1 MANKTINARF
11 TTYVGTASQWSASSV
26 VLLKGEIGFE
36 SDTGKFKFG
45 NGVDTYSSL
54 QYAVPTQLSQLADDS
69 THRLLTDA
77 EKATYSGKQ
86 DKLTFDTAPTSG
98 SANPVTSGGVKEALD
113 EVNESIKA
121 ITGGG
126 VVSGVKGSAEDS
138 YRVGNVN
145 ITPANIGL
153 GNVNNTSDANKPVST
168 AQQAALD
175 LKANKT
181 EIPDVSNF
189 ITKSVTDLVYYYTK
203 TQVDGKVSD
212 LESKISAIPKFA
224 ISVVDNLP
232 TSGISAT
239 TIYLKKTS
247 TTETGNLYTEY
258 IYVNNAWE
266 SLGTQ
271 TLDLSNYATKTYV
284 DTKIAG
290 VITEAQVNTLIS
302 NALASYVKSSEL
314 AAIAKSGKL
323 SDATQDSTHR
333 VVTDSEKS
341 TWNAKQNA
349 LTFDS
354 TPTAN
359 SSNPVTSKGIKSA
372 LDTKADASAIIKT
385 STGLTDSAD
394 LVRYSDTIVLNGG
407 EL

>member
-1 MANKTINARF
+1 MAKTLNARF
-11 TTYVGTASQWSASSV
+11 TTYVGTSTQWSASEV
-26 VLLKGEIGFE
+26 VLLKGEIGYE

-45 NGVDTYSSL
+45 NGVDKYSNLS
-54 QYAVPTQLSQLADDS
+54 YSVPTKLSELTDDS
-69 THRLLTDA
+69 THRLLTDT
-77 EKATYSGKQ
+77 EKAIYSGKQ

-98 SANPVTSGGVKEALD
+98 SANPVTSGGVKEAID

-126 VVSGVKGSAEDS
+126 VVSGVKGSAES
-138 YRVGNVN
+138 TYRVGNVN

-181 EIPDVSNF
+181 EIPDVSQF
-189 ITKSVTDLVYYYTK
+189 ITKAVNDLTYYYTK

-224 ISVVDNLP
+224 ISVVDTLP
-232 TSGISAT
+232 TSGISET

-258 IYVNNAWE
+258 IYVNNTWE

-271 TLDLSNYATKTYV
+271 TLDLSDYATKTYV
-284 DTKIAG
+284 SGQIANF
-290 VITEAQVNTLIS
+290 VTEAQVNTLIS
-302 NALASYVKSSEL
+302 TALASYVKSASL
-314 AAIAKSGKL
+314 ATIATSGKL

-333 VVTDSEKS
+333 VVTDTEKS
-341 TWNAKQNA
+341 TWNGKQNK
-349 LTFDS
+349 LTFDT
-354 TPTAN
+354 TPTA
-359 SSNPVTSKGIKSA
+359 SSTNPVTSGGIKTA
-372 LDTKADASAIIKT
+372 LDKKADTSAIVKV
-385 STGLTDSAD
+385 SAGLTDSAD
-394 LVRYSDTIVLNGG
+394 LVRYSDTIVINGG

>member
-1 MANKTINARF
+1 M
-11 TTYVGTASQWSASSV
+11 
-26 VLLKGEIGFE
+26 LKGEIGFE

-45 NGVDTYSSL
+45 NGVDKYSNLS
-54 QYAVPTQLSQLADDS
+54 YSVPTKLSELADDS

-77 EKATYSGKQ
+77 EKALYSGKQ

-126 VVSGVKGSAEDS
+126 VVSGVKGSAES
-138 YRVGNVN
+138 TYRVGNVN
-145 ITPANIGL
+145 ITPENIGL
-153 GNVNNTSDANKPVST
+153 GKVNNTADTDKPVST
-168 AQQAALD
+168 AQKAALD
-175 LKANKT
+175 LKADKT
-181 EIPDVSNF
+181 EIPDVSQF
-189 ITKSVTDLVYYYTK
+189 ITKAVNDLTYYYTK

-224 ISVVDNLP
+224 ISVVDSLP
-232 TSGISAT
+232 TSGISTT

-271 TLDLSNYATKTYV
+271 TLDLSEYATKTYV
-284 DTKIAG
+284 SGQIANF
-290 VITEAQVNTLIS
+290 VTEAQVNTLIS
-302 NALASYVKSSEL
+302 TALASYVKSASL
-314 AAIAKSGKL
+314 AAIATSGKL

-333 VVTDSEKS
+333 VVTDTEKS
-341 TWNAKQNA
+341 TWNGKQDK
-349 LTFDS
+349 LTFDT

-359 SSNPVTSKGIKSA
+359 STNPVTSGGIKTA
-372 LDTKADASAIIKT
+372 LDKKADTSAIVKV

-394 LVRYSDTIVLNGG
+394 LVRYSDTIVINGG

>member
-26 VLLKGEIGFE
+26 VPLKGEIGYE

-77 EKATYSGKQ
+77 EKAIYNGKQ

-126 VVSGVKGSAEDS
+126 VVSGVKGSAEDN

-224 ISVVDNLP
+224 ISVVDDLP

-271 TLDLSNYATKTYV
+271 TLDLSDYATKTYV

-333 VVTDSEKS
+333 VVTDTEKS

-372 LDTKADASAIIKT
+372 LDAKADTSAIVKV
-385 STGLTDSAD
+385 STGLTDSSD

>member
-1 MANKTINARF
+1 MAKTINARF
-11 TTYVGTASQWSASSV
+11 TTYVGTSTQWSASEV

-45 NGVDTYSSL
+45 NGVDKYSNLS
-54 QYAVPTQLSQLADDS
+54 YSVPTKLSELADDS

-77 EKATYSGKQ
+77 EKTLYSGKQ

-113 EVNESIKA
+113 
-121 ITGGG
+121 
-126 VVSGVKGSAEDS
+126 
-138 YRVGNVN
+138 
-145 ITPANIGL
+145 
-153 GNVNNTSDANKPVST
+153 
-168 AQQAALD
+168 
-175 LKANKT
+175 LKADKT
-181 EIPDVSNF
+181 EIPDVSQF
-189 ITKSVTDLVYYYTK
+189 ITKAVNDLTYYYTK

-212 LESKISAIPKFA
+212 LEGKISAIPKFA

-232 TSGISAT
+232 TSGISTT

-271 TLDLSNYATKTYV
+271 TLDLSEYATKTYV
-284 DTKIAG
+284 SGQIANF
-290 VITEAQVNTLIS
+290 VTEAQVNTLIS
-302 NALASYVKSSEL
+302 TALTSYVKSTSL
-314 AAIAKSGKL
+314 AAIATSGKL

-333 VVTDSEKS
+333 VVTDTEKS
-341 TWNAKQNA
+341 TWNGKQDK
-349 LTFDS
+349 LTFDT

-359 SSNPVTSKGIKSA
+359 STNPVTSGGIKTA
-372 LDTKADASAIIKT
+372 LDKKADTSAIVKV

-394 LVRYSDTIVLNGG
+394 LVRYSDTIVINGG

>member
-45 NGVDTYSSL
+45 NGVDTYSFL
-54 QYAVPTQLSQLADDS
+54 KYAVPTQLSQLADDS

-224 ISVVDNLP
+224 ISVVDDLP

>member
-26 VLLKGEIGFE
+26 VLLKGEIGYE

-232 TSGISAT
+232 TSEISTT

-284 DTKIAG
+284 DGKIAG

-333 VVTDSEKS
+333 VVTDNEKS

-372 LDTKADASAIIKT
+372 LDTKADTSAIVKV
-385 STGLTDSAD
+385 STGLTDSSD

>member
-69 THRLLTDA
+69 THRLLTDT
-77 EKATYSGKQ
+77 EKATYNGKQ

-372 LDTKADASAIIKT
+372 LDAKADASAIIKT

-394 LVRYSDTIVLNGG
+394 LVRYSDTIILNGG

>member
-26 VLLKGEIGFE
+26 VLFKGEIGYE

-77 EKATYSGKQ
+77 EKAIYNGKQ

-126 VVSGVKGSAEDS
+126 VVSGVKGSAEDN

-224 ISVVDNLP
+224 ISVVDDLP

-271 TLDLSNYATKTYV
+271 TLDLSDYATKTYV

-333 VVTDSEKS
+333 VVTDTEKS

-372 LDTKADASAIIKT
+372 LDAKADTSAIVKV
-385 STGLTDSAD
+385 STGLTDSSD

>member
-26 VLLKGEIGFE
+26 VLLKGEIGYE

-77 EKATYSGKQ
+77 EKAIYNGKQ

-224 ISVVDNLP
+224 ISVVDDLP

-333 VVTDSEKS
+333 VVTDTEKS

-372 LDTKADASAIIKT
+372 LDAKADTSAIVKV
-385 STGLTDSAD
+385 STGLTDSSD

>member
-26 VLLKGEIGFE
+26 VLLKGEIGYE

-86 DKLTFDTAPTSG
+86 DKLTFDTAPTSN
-98 SANPVTSGGVKEALD
+98 SANPVTSGGVKKALD

-224 ISVVDNLP
+224 ISVVDTLP

-284 DTKIAG
+284 DTKISG
-290 VITEAQVNTLIS
+290 VITEAQVSTLIS

-333 VVTDSEKS
+333 VVTDTEKS

-372 LDTKADASAIIKT
+372 LDAKADTSAIVKV
-385 STGLTDSAD
+385 STGLTDSSD

>member
-54 QYAVPTQLSQLADDS
+54 KYAVPTQLSQLADDS

-98 SANPVTSGGVKEALD
+98 SANPVTSGGVREALD

-153 GNVNNTSDANKPVST
+153 GNVNNTSDANKPIST

-181 EIPDVSNF
+181 DIPDVNNF

-284 DTKIAG
+284 DTKIAS

-323 SDATQDSTHR
+323 SDAIQDSTHR

-372 LDTKADASAIIKT
+372 LDAKADTSAIIKT

>member
-1 MANKTINARF
+1 MAKTLNARF
-11 TTYVGTASQWSASSV
+11 TTYVGTSTQWSASEV
-26 VLLKGEIGFE
+26 VLLKGEIGYE

-45 NGVDTYSSL
+45 NGVDKYSNLS
-54 QYAVPTQLSQLADDS
+54 YSVPTKLSELTDDS

-77 EKATYSGKQ
+77 EKAIYNGKQ

-98 SANPVTSGGVKEALD
+98 SANPVTSGGVKEAID
-113 EVNESIKA
+113 KVNESIKA

-126 VVSGVKGSAEDS
+126 VVSGVKGSAES
-138 YRVGNVN
+138 TYRVGNVN

-181 EIPDVSNF
+181 EIPDVSQF
-189 ITKSVTDLVYYYTK
+189 ITKAVNDLIYYYTK

-224 ISVVDNLP
+224 ISVVDSLP
-232 TSGISAT
+232 TSGISET

-258 IYVNNAWE
+258 IYVNNTWE

-271 TLDLSNYATKTYV
+271 TLDLSDYATKTYV
-284 DTKIAG
+284 SGQIA
-290 VITEAQVNTLIS
+290 S
-302 NALASYVKSSEL
+302 LAS
-314 AAIAKSGKL
+314 IATSGKL

-333 VVTDSEKS
+333 VVTDTEKS
-341 TWNAKQNA
+341 TWNGKQDK
-349 LTFDS
+349 LTFDT
-354 TPTAN
+354 TPTA
-359 SSNPVTSKGIKSA
+359 SSTNPVTSGGIKTA
-372 LDTKADASAIIKT
+372 LDNKANTSAIVKV

-394 LVRYSDTIVLNGG
+394 LVRYSDTIVINGG